1 MSNRIRI
8 EDIEGLRREAGIDD
22 VDLRKAI
29 GRLRP
34 GDFVHL
40 TFRAGTCSP
49 ETLLV
54 RVTTINSAN
63 YEGELAQSPLT
74 ASLQT
79 LHIGSAMSF
88 AATHIHSMAVGPPKH
103 AAAKAH

>member
-8 EDIEGLRREAGIDD
+8 EDIENMRREAGIDD

-29 GRLRP
+29 GRLQP
-34 GDFVHL
+34 GDHVHL
-40 TFRAGTCSP
+40 TFRAGTSSP

-54 RVTTINSAN
+54 RVTTINSSAF
-63 YEGELAQSPLT
+63 EGELAQPPTT

-79 LHIGSAMSF
+79 LRVGSPMSF
-88 AATHIHSMAVGPPKH
+88 TTTHIHSLATGPPRNRTD
-103 AAAKAH
+103 